1 MKALEEK
8 ALLGF
13 FSVIV
18 KHRECWLAALLVL
31 AIGGGGPE
39 RGRGGGGRGEE
50 PPGAGASLLRLR
62 AAIIRLPARAQG
74 MDTILML

>member
-18 KHRECWLAALLVL
+18 KHRECWLAAVLVH
-31 AIGGGGPE
+31 AVGGGGPE

-74 MDTILML
+74 MDRILML

>member
-1 MKALEEK
+1 MA
-8 ALLGF
+8 
-13 FSVIV
+13 S
-18 KHRECWLAALLVL
+18 LLVH
-31 AIGGGGPE
+31 AEGGGGPE

-74 MDTILML
+74 IDRILLMLIH

>member
-18 KHRECWLAALLVL
+18 KHRECWLAAVLVH
-31 AIGGGGPE
+31 AVGGSGPE

-74 MDTILML
+74 MDRILML